1 MITFYFIR
9 HGQTIWN
16 KSGRYQGTTDVPLS
30 ELGYEQS
37 KKTAERLKNI
47 HLDGIIS
54 STLDRAFQTAKSINQ
69 YHHLQIEKSELLQE
83 LHFGDWEGLTYEEIE
98 KKWPGM
104 IDEMYHHPDKLKLP
118 NGESFLDMQKRAMK
132 IMEDIIARGDDKTY
146 VIVSHGA
153 AIRTIICGFLGI
165 PLEKS
170 WNFSFSNAGITC
182 MNHYIGDRTIL
193 AFHNLT
199 EHLK

>member
-69 YHHLQIEKSELLQE
+69 
-83 LHFGDWEGLTYEEIE
+83 
-98 KKWPGM
+98 
-104 IDEMYHHPDKLKLP
+104 
-118 NGESFLDMQKRAMK
+118 
-132 IMEDIIARGDDKTY
+132 
-146 VIVSHGA
+146 
-153 AIRTIICGFLGI
+153 
-165 PLEKS
+165 
-170 WNFSFSNAGITC
+170 
-182 MNHYIGDRTIL
+182 
-193 AFHNLT
+193 
-199 EHLK
+199 

>member
-16 KSGRYQGTTDVPLS
+16 ESGRYQGTTDVTLS
-30 ELGYEQS
+30 ELGYEQA
-37 KKTAERLKNI
+37 KKTAERFKDI

-69 YHHLQIEKSELLQE
+69 FHQLEIEKNDLLQE
-83 LHFGDWEGLTYEEIE
+83 LHFGEWEGLTYEEIE
-98 KKWPGM
+98 TKWPGM
-104 IDEMYHHPDKLKLP
+104 IDEMYHHPENLRLP
-118 NGESFLDMQKRAMK
+118 HGESFTDMQNRAMK
-132 IMEDIIARGDDKTY
+132 MMNDIIGRGDDKTY

-153 AIRTIICGFLGI
+153 AIRTMICGLLGI
-165 PLEKS
+165 SLEKS
-170 WNFSFSNAGITC
+170 WNFSFSNAGVTC
-182 MNHYIGDRTIL
+182 MKHYIGDRTIL
-193 AFHNLT
+193 AFHNST

>member
-16 KSGRYQGTTDVPLS
+16 ESGRYQGTTDVPLS
-30 ELGYEQS
+30 KLGYEQA
-37 KKTAERLKNI
+37 KKTAERFKDI

-69 YHHLQIEKSELLQE
+69 FHQLEIEKNDLLQE
-83 LHFGDWEGLTYEEIE
+83 LHFGEWEGLTYEEIE
-98 KKWPGM
+98 TKWPGM
-104 IDEMYHHPDKLKLP
+104 IDKMYHHPENLRLP
-118 NGESFLDMQKRAMK
+118 HGESFSDMQNRAMK
-132 IMEDIIARGDDKTY
+132 MMNDIIGRGDDKTY

-153 AIRTIICGFLGI
+153 AIRTMICGLLGI
-165 PLEKS
+165 SLEKS
-170 WNFSFSNAGITC
+170 WNFSFSNAGVTC
-182 MNHYIGDRTIL
+182 MKHYIGDRTIL
-193 AFHNLT
+193 AFHNST

>member
-98 KKWPGM
+98 NKWPGM

-146 VIVSHGA
+146 VIVSQGA
-153 AIRTIICGFLGI
+153 AIRTII
-165 PLEKS
+165 S
-170 WNFSFSNAGITC
+170 
-182 MNHYIGDRTIL
+182 
-193 AFHNLT
+193 
-199 EHLK
+199 